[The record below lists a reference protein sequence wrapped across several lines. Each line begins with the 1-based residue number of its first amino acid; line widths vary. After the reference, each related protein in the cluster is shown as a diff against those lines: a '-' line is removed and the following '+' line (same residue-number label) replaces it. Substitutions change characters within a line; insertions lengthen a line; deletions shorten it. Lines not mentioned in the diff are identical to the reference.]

1 MFKLSQEELKK
12 LGSAITTAEIFQQP
26 DLWVETVEIF
36 ENNKAKIND
45 FMDNISSEGKI
56 RIIFT
61 GAGTS
66 QYVGDT
72 LVPFLNKHGDRKR
85 YVFSCHATTDIVS
98 SPTEFLFED
107 ETIVLVSF
115 ARSGNSPESVAAV
128 DIANKYVRNVY
139 HLIITC
145 NSEGKLAKDF
155 VSEEKALV
163 LLMPEKSNDAGF
175 AMTGS
180 FSCMYLMGLLI
191 FDTRSSEEKIK
202 YANSAISLG
211 REALDKEDELEE
223 ILSNDFSRIVYL
235 GSGSLGALTREVQLK
250 ILELTAGKIATIYD
264 TSMGF
269 RHGPKSFVDDKT
281 LVVGFINND
290 EYTRQYDIDILNEV
304 YKDDI
309 ALNTIGIS
317 QKNVNN
323 FGGLTLELT
332 NSDIMLEDG
341 YLVLPFVIIGQTI
354 SLLTSV
360 KCGNTPDTPSPTGT
374 VNRVVKGVQIH
385 PFD

>member
-191 FDTRSSEEKIK
+191 FDTRSSEEKVK

-341 YLVLPFVIIGQTI
+341 YLVLPFVIVGQTI

>member
-191 FDTRSSEEKIK
+191 FDTRSSEEKVK